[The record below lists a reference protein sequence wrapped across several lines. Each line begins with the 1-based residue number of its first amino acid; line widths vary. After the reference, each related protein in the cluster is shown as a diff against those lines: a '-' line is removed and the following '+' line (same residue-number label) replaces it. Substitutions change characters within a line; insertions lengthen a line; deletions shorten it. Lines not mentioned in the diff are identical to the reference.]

1 MDIATIAYSLT
12 LGALFG
18 SFYGYSF
25 VLQQKSI
32 FSVKIKPL
40 FITILSTIR
49 MLIVGIV
56 FTISL
61 RTGQINPIL
70 LTVTFIIVFWIILFI
85 KKATFYAKSR
95 TY

>member
-1 MDIATIAYSLT
+1 MEIATIAYSLT

-25 VLQQKSI
+25 VFQQKSI
-32 FSVKIKPL
+32 FSFKIKPL
-40 FITILSTIR
+40 LITITSAARL
-49 MLIVGIV
+49 LIVGIV

-61 RTGQINPIL
+61 RTEQINPIL

-85 KKATFYAKSR
+85 KKASFYAKSR